1 MSHFRSQVIAHVRAA
16 AEGGISFSPEQTV
29 CQSLEDHLLA
39 VAERCR
45 KNASKFGCGSL
56 GELIGL
62 VHDIG
67 KYSSAFQQYI
77 CSATGLLDQ
86 DCDHFVDAG
95 KLRGK
100 IDHSTAG
107 AQILWR
113 KCKDRGPKYE
123 FFGQLMAIC
132 VASHHSGLIDCV
144 GEDSATGDIANLFL
158 NKRMAKPSNLS
169 HIDEVIEKCSPEVMA
184 RIDQLIASPA
194 TVKEGSDVMKSIHRS
209 IRKSWPEEEH
219 IKGQRKNDYNQL
231 EQVRQGI
238 FLRILFSCLIDADRS
253 DTRNFELP
261 EIEKAEQSRYR
272 PSWDILIE
280 RLERWYRNH
289 PERTPIDGIRKQVA
303 DACLQRAA
311 DPVGLFSLTVPTGG
325 GKTLASLRF
334 ALHHARANNLER
346 IIYVIPFTSIIDQN
360 AQVVREILESDE
372 NEFGDVVLEHH
383 SNLTPDEET
392 WRTKLFS
399 ESWDAPVIFTT
410 AVQLLEALFG
420 GGTRSVR
427 RLHQLAG
434 SVIIIDEVQTT
445 PIRTV
450 HLVNN
455 ALNLLAEEMSTSIVL
470 CTATQP
476 LLHRVDQSRGC
487 LNLTSRGEIISD
499 VTDLFRKLKRT
510 RIVNKTL
517 PEGVSIAEVGGLVES
532 GIARGESTLAIVN
545 TRPNARELFQELQ
558 KRGVD
563 NLFHLSTFMCPA
575 HRMVVLAE
583 IRRLL
588 ARRVPIACVSTQL
601 IEAGVDVDFD
611 RVIRA
616 LAGMDSIAQAAGR
629 CNRSGLRGTGETIV
643 VNVREEKLGGLE
655 EIKAAQEATRRVFG
669 ELREGADPLSPEVME
684 RYFTYY
690 FFDRRH
696 EMTYPVKKGEMNLL
710 ELLSTNNQQGHIA
723 QTDGK
728 DYFRQAFSTAASHFR
743 PIEDATQGIIVPYE
757 ERGKELVN
765 ELCSSWWPAH
775 CRFLREAQR
784 YSINLRERTFRD
796 LKDKGAI
803 FPIDTNGELE
813 IYHLNP
819 VFYSAQFGLNDQGS
833 EAMEALYV

>member
-1 MSHFRSQVIAHVRAA
+1 MSHFRSQVIAHVRAS
-16 AEGGISFSPEQTV
+16 AEGGGSFSPEQTV

-107 AQILWR
+107 AQLLWR
-113 KCKDRGPKYE
+113 KCKDRGSAYE

-144 GEDSATGDIANLFL
+144 GEDSATGDITNLFL

-184 RIDQLIASPA
+184 RIDQLMASPA
-194 TVKEGSDVMKSIHRS
+194 TIKEGTDVMKSIHRS
-209 IRKSWPEEEH
+209 IRKSWPEE
-219 IKGQRKNDYNQL
+219 KNVNGQRKNDYNQL

-238 FLRILFSCLIDADRS
+238 FLRMLFSCLIDADRS

-261 EIEKAEQSRYR
+261 ESGKAEQSRYR
-272 PSWDILIE
+272 PSWDVFIE

-289 PERTPIDGIRKQVA
+289 PERTPIDGIRKQIA

-346 IIYVIPFTSIIDQN
+346 VIYVIPFTSIIDQN
-360 AQVVREILESDE
+360 AQVVREILEDSE
-372 NEFGDVVLEHH
+372 NQFGDVVLEHH

-427 RLHQLAG
+427 RLHQLAR

-455 ALNLLAEEMSTSIVL
+455 ALNLLAEEMGTSIVL

-476 LLHRVDQSRGC
+476 LLYRVDQSRGC
-487 LNLTSRGEIISD
+487 LNLTPQGEIIPD
-499 VTDLFRKLKRT
+499 VTDLFRSLRRT
-510 RIVNKTL
+510 RIVDKTV
-517 PEGVSIAEVGGLVES
+517 PEGVSISEVAELVAS
-532 GIARGESTLAIVN
+532 WVAQGESTLAIVN
-545 TRPNARELFQELQ
+545 TRPNARALYQELA
-558 KRGVD
+558 KRGIEG
-563 NLFHLSTFMCPA
+563 LFHLSTFMCPA
-575 HRMVVLAE
+575 HRMSVLAE

-588 ARRVPIACVSTQL
+588 AAQVPIACVSTQL
-601 IEAGVDVDFD
+601 IEAGVDVDFN

-616 LAGMDSIAQAAGR
+616 LSGLDSIAQAAGR
-629 CNRSGLRGTGETIV
+629 CNRAGLRDTSETVV

-655 EIKAAQEATRRVFG
+655 EIKAAQEATRRVFS
-669 ELREGADPLSPEVME
+669 EMQEGTDPLSPEVME

-690 FFDRRH
+690 FFDRRQ

-710 ELLSTNNQQGHIA
+710 DLLSTNNQQGHMP
-723 QTDGK
+723 QTEESG
-728 DYFRQAFSTAASHFR
+728 YFRQAFSTAASYFR
-743 PIEDATQGIIVPYE
+743 PIEDATRGVIVPYG
-757 ERGKELVN
+757 ERGREIIN
-765 ELCSSWWPAH
+765 QLCSAWWPAH

-784 YSINLRERTFRD
+784 YSINLRERTFRE

-803 FPIDTNGELE
+803 FPIDTEGELE

-819 VFYSAQFGLNDQGS
+819 ACYSAEFGLNDQGS
-833 EAMEALYV
+833 EVMEVLYV